1 MKNHLFFL
9 FLVFL
14 LNSCTNYSDHEKKQF
29 DDKIQQLLKTKKW
42 KMTKSDSGIYEEVIE
57 EGNGK
62 EIQLGD
68 ILICKYTG
76 RLLNDN
82 VFDHSE
88 KAIELPLNSL
98 IAGWKEVLI
107 GKKNGAFVRF
117 ICPPHMAYGRSGR
130 EKIPEN
136 SVLIFEVKIIDLK

>member
-9 FLVFL
+9 FLVFAL
-14 LNSCTNYSDHEKKQF
+14 VGCSNYSEAEKKQF
-29 DDKIQQLLKTKKW
+29 DVKIQQFLKTKNW
-42 KMTKSDSGIYEEVIE
+42 KMTKSDSGVYDELIQD
-57 EGNGK
+57 GNGR

-68 ILICKYTG
+68 IIICKYTG
-76 RLLNDN
+76 RLLNGN
-82 VFDHSE
+82 IFDESK
-88 KAIELPLNSL
+88 KAVELPLNSL
-98 IAGWKEVLI
+98 IGGWKEVLI